1 LPFIF
6 SRTLSTIPRVDISDP
21 DLGGITHL
29 SADPNALFDPQ
40 FVKLIV
46 RSKDTFPRQVEGE
59 EDYELQINERIEA
72 LFNGEKWK
80 KN

>member
-1 LPFIF
+1 M
-6 SRTLSTIPRVDISDP
+6 
-21 DLGGITHL
+21 